1 MIGRN
6 STTRPRRW
14 KIVPQWPTMNGVMN
28 RTYRTYRTYQL
39 FDPISPISPISP
51 INDNPRDFRKEET
64 MRKSSA
70 VIVAMFIC
78 SALLVPA
85 KGQSGNQAATE
96 PLTLQALN
104 IMLRREVGRD
114 MTEADLAARIE
125 RFGIAFDPTSD
136 AVSRLRANGAHQNLI
151 NAIKRAADKLSAS
164 AGKVVITGPQ
174 PTDPFIEE
182 TRKVVRDYLDEL
194 PDFICQQDIQRYFDY
209 DGSGAWEKADTLVYE
224 LTYNRKRESYKPINS
239 VGRPVTRP
247 LDDVKGAYST
257 GDFASGLASLF
268 DIESKTVF
276 KPAGKER
283 LGNRQTLIYDFKVPK
298 ESSKLVVKAEGAD
311 PLIVGYSGAVWI
323 DAETKKVLRIDQAMD
338 DLPKSNPVTHSESSV
353 DYDIIKL
360 RGLDVDFLLP
370 TRAEFVIADRRQK
383 HYFRNLIHFKFY
395 RKFETDVK
403 LGEDITPAPQ
413 KPPQ

>member
-1 MIGRN
+1 
-6 STTRPRRW
+6 
-14 KIVPQWPTMNGVMN
+14 
-28 RTYRTYRTYQL
+28 
-39 FDPISPISPISP
+39 
-51 INDNPRDFRKEET
+51 
-64 MRKSSA
+64 MRKSFA
-70 VIVAMFIC
+70 VIVALFIC
-78 SALLVPA
+78 SALPFST
-85 KGQSGNQAATE
+85 KGQSGSQAGNE

-104 IMLRREVGRD
+104 TILRREVGRN

-125 RFGIAFDPTSD
+125 RFGIAFDPTPD
-136 AVSRLRANGAHQNLI
+136 AVSLIRKNGGRQNLI
-151 NAIKRAADKLSAS
+151 NAVKRAADKLSAS
-164 AGKVVITGPQ
+164 AGKVVMTGPQ
-174 PTDPFIEE
+174 HSDPFIEE

-239 VGRPVTRP
+239 IGRPITRP
-247 LDDVKGAYST
+247 LEDVKGAYST

-268 DIESKTVF
+268 DVETKAVF

-283 LGNRQTLIYDFKVPK
+283 LGSRMALIYDFTVPK
-298 ESSKLVVKAEGAD
+298 ESSKLVLKAEGVD

-323 DAETKKVLRIDQAMD
+323 DTETKKVLRIDQAMD

-395 RKFETDVK
+395 RKFETDIK
-403 LGEDITPAPQ
+403 IGEDVTPAPQ

>member
-1 MIGRN
+1 
-6 STTRPRRW
+6 
-14 KIVPQWPTMNGVMN
+14 
-28 RTYRTYRTYQL
+28 
-39 FDPISPISPISP
+39 
-51 INDNPRDFRKEET
+51 

-70 VIVAMFIC
+70 VIVALFIC

-85 KGQSGNQAATE
+85 KGQSGNQAANE

-104 IMLRREVGRD
+104 TMLRREVGRD
-114 MTEADLAARIE
+114 MTEADLAARVE

-136 AVSRLRANGAHQNLI
+136 VVSRLRANGAHQNLI
-151 NAIKRAADKLSAS
+151 NAVKRAADKLSAS

-194 PDFICQQDIQRYFDY
+194 PDFICRQDIQRYFDY
-209 DGSGAWEKADTLVYE
+209 DGSGAWEKADMLVYE

-268 DIESKTVF
+268 DLETKAVF

-283 LGNRQTLIYDFKVPK
+283 LGNRQALIYDFTVPK
-298 ESSKLVVKAEGAD
+298 ESSKLVLKAEGAD
-311 PLIVGYSGAVWI
+311 PLIVGYSGTVWI
-323 DAETKKVLRIDQAMD
+323 DVETKKVLRIDQAMD

-353 DYDIIKL
+353 DYDIIRL

-370 TRAEFVIADRRQK
+370 TRAEFIIADRRQK

-403 LGEDITPAPQ
+403 LGEDITPAAPQ